1 MSRGQ
6 GNNGGGGAPTSEL
19 FPDLHHKMSKKIA
32 QLTKVIY
39 HLNTRNED
47 HKSAMELLQYQHQL
61 ELQQVAR
68 DAATKIARF
77 KTLVES
83 RKAAGQMEGQMHEM
97 RRQYDAERQ
106 HADRLFTDLKGRMAA
121 KERRLH
127 LEFQVKVDTQQM
139 EIAQM
144 SARFQERLAALEGV
158 NDELRRALEAAG
170 TSSSQGIEEW
180 RRRYDEDLK
189 EVQETHRARLQAEKD
204 ALRKDHVDSMHRA
217 LQVRRCVCLLVCS
230 LDTCALTATFHA
242 PSPCLSRVQELS
254 ASLRAE
260 GEKAVAMV
268 RAQLSGETAD
278 AVAIVEKDH
287 AAKMEALAAAHKTEM
302 EKMQLELLW
311 QRTEVDSLAGTVQA
325 SIAPCKLS
333 FLLIFHPR
341 TNIPA
346 HDVMLILPVSSPFLL
361 VIVLGGQRTRR
372 GWSRS

>member
-1 MSRGQ
+1 MQ
-6 GNNGGGGAPTSEL
+6 GRARAPSSPPLQAPTPTPTAT
-19 FPDLHHKMSKKIA
+19 PDMHLQMSKKIA
-32 QLTKVIY
+32 SLSRLIFQ
-39 HLNTRNED
+39 LNTRNED

-204 ALRKDHVDSMHRA
+204 ALRKDHVESMHRA
-217 LQVRRCVCLLVCS
+217 LQVRRCVRLLVCS
-230 LDTCALTATFHA
+230 LNTCALTGYVSR
-242 PSPCLSRVQELS
+242 PISLSFTGPGVVGEPARGGREGGGDGTCP
-254 ASLRAE
+254 AE
-260 GEKAVAMV
+260 RGDSRRRGDRGEGPRGQDGGVGGG
-268 RAQLSGETAD
+268 AQDGDGED
-278 AVAIVEKDH
+278 AVGA
-287 AAKMEALAAAHKTEM
+287 ALATD
-302 EKMQLELLW
+302 
-311 QRTEVDSLAGTVQA
+311 R
-325 SIAPCKLS
+325 
-333 FLLIFHPR
+333 
-341 TNIPA
+341 
-346 HDVMLILPVSSPFLL
+346 
-361 VIVLGGQRTRR
+361 GGQPGR
-372 GWSRS
+372 